1 MAQAGATPPI
11 LRRLLDS
18 AGYRLDDRPS
28 GLLAVRGRDR
38 RGVLL
43 VDGPRSPAEVEGEF
57 PPDLIHRIL
66 VYESDPGPVA
76 RELASA
82 HGIEILDE
90 SSLGPA
96 LGELLLPGAAVPA
109 EPVSPQAEL
118 EPPAQ
123 VFPEGDRTVR
133 PRLGRRD
140 AEALAGADGVRYTLR
155 LVPFFVAPYRVRPA
169 TARGSPGVPSDHL
182 VGVNAITRQV
192 EIWEPNERELVPEL
206 DEPSQRLEPAITEA
220 EALTIADAAIR
231 RRHTVSVDHSEQHG
245 GALIIERRRIPPG
258 SGDVRIGTPVLV
270 HVPYWYV
277 EGSEG
282 RIVLDAV
289 TGARTLPA
297 EPNPS

>member
-1 MAQAGATPPI
+1 MASPGASPPI
-11 LRRLLDS
+11 LRRLLEA
-18 AGYRLDDRPS
+18 AGYRLDDRPA

-38 RGVLL
+38 RGVFL

-66 VYESDPGPVA
+66 VYEADPGAVA

-82 HGIEILDE
+82 KGIEIIDE

-96 LGELLLPGAAVPA
+96 LGELLLPGPEGAA
-109 EPVSPQAEL
+109 ETSSPYADL

-123 VFPEGDRTVR
+123 VFPEGERTVR

-140 AEALAGADGVRYTLR
+140 AEALAGFDGFRYTLR
-155 LVPFFVAPYRVRPA
+155 LVPFYVAPYRVRPA
-169 TARGSPGVPSDHL
+169 TAHGVPGVPSDHL
-182 VGVNAITRQV
+182 VGVNALTKQV

-206 DEPSQRLEPAITEA
+206 DEPSQRLAPAISES
-220 EALTIADAAIR
+220 EALAIAEAAIR
-231 RRHTVSVDHSEQHG
+231 RRHTVSVDHSEQQG
-245 GALIIERRRIPPG
+245 GALIVERRRIPPG
-258 SGDVRIGTPVLV
+258 AGDVKIGTAVLV

-282 RIVLDAV
+282 RVVLDAV
-289 TGARTLPA
+289 TGARALPA
-297 EPNPS
+297 EPDPS